1 MSDTAGS
8 YLISLPL
15 PMLPWFCQRQGFLGA
30 RSWLRHCLQADD
42 RNAMREINNNEN
54 KYLPINETSDKACIG
69 QDSRLAITNNMIKL
83 VYLSSRVS

>member
-1 MSDTAGS
+1 
-8 YLISLPL
+8 
-15 PMLPWFCQRQGFLGA
+15 
-30 RSWLRHCLQADD
+30 
-42 RNAMREINNNEN
+42 MREINNNEN